1 MEIVQFKQDSV
12 IAAKN
17 EKVKNWYLIQQGT
30 VIQKTEFSEIRLEK
44 NAVIGFLER
53 DIYLCDYVAAE
64 DTVLAAF
71 ACGNSEDLKNLI
83 AGQNKARG
91 IFLRAALVQRHQ
103 LLCLYS
109 DLSGKMVQLRN
120 TVGILYNDYKTFCS
134 RYRIPEKGFSKIEQF
149 RALVMQHRAE
159 RWEVSNSVSII
170 KNYMQDYLQLIGRD
184 DSMTV
189 GVIMEAAA
197 QMRRFTQGIFEMESY
212 LSYNKGI
219 LLGDSGMDLFQLF
232 FDLSVEMHAKKHS
245 IEPVEEKIRLIAET
259 AEKLQIYNG
268 RMVSRRLEEF
278 REYDYVGEAKDENQ
292 KGTEGY
298 AEKEM
303 DLSTVNCVRHIL
315 KYADYT
321 GEEIDEISDLIDKY
335 FSLPDLLSTDS
346 ETYALRRKVTAVFYE
361 IYYRVFVRAVKDEC
375 TLTPILK
382 MFLNFGFMKYSLI
395 GEEQVRALYNL
406 CAHLEICQSKHI
418 FTIYEWLKCI
428 YEGSKETSKNEF
440 DKNYPA
446 HLLEC
451 SRTGEITKEE
461 MQKLLQNPDK
471 VVEFEI
477 QHMFTPVNK
486 LTYGKVTTF
495 CPILCESDLI
505 NSVDKMLVTAEK
517 LETALN
523 EVRKLD
529 YSLFYR
535 EVPFSDLEKGINSER
550 VMREILPDIILMP
563 NAGSRAMMW
572 QETVGAR
579 NDTSA
584 RFMFPIF
591 TSADL
596 PDLMMEV
603 LARYRWEMCR
613 KIEGIYWNDF
623 REKSLTAEYCAYLQ
637 FYRKNNELS
646 TESKEK
652 IKNVLARAKNN
663 YREVFVRDY
672 VNMMKFESR
681 GSYRLNKI
689 ARDILIRYCPFVK
702 SVRDEL
708 RANPF
713 YQMSITRCEAEA
725 AKKLRHYQGVYQ
737 KYDNTDGENAREIRE
752 TVLFYEM

>member
-1 MEIVQFKQDSV
+1 MEIVEFEHDRV

-30 VIQKTEFSEIRLEK
+30 VIQRTEFSEICLEK
-44 NAVIGFLER
+44 NAIIGFLER
-53 DIYLCDYVAAE
+53 DIYLCDYIAAE
-64 DTVLAAF
+64 DTTLAAF
-71 ACGNSEDLKNLI
+71 VCTNSEDLKKII
-83 AGQNKARG
+83 AGQNKVRG

-109 DLSGKMVQLRN
+109 DLSSKVIMFRN
-120 TVGILYNDYKTFCS
+120 TVGILYNDYKTFCG
-134 RYRIPEKGFSKIEQF
+134 RYRIQEESFSKIEQF
-149 RALVMQHRAE
+149 KALVMQHRAE

-184 DSMTV
+184 DGMTV

-197 QMRRFTQGIFEMESY
+197 QMRRFTQGIFEMEAY
-212 LSYNKGI
+212 LSYNKDI

-232 FDLSVEMHAKKHS
+232 FDLAVEMQVKKHS
-245 IEPVEEKIRLIAET
+245 MEPVEEKVRLIAET
-259 AEKLQIYNG
+259 AEKLQIYND
-268 RMVSRRLEEF
+268 RMISRRMEEF
-278 REYDYVGEAKDENQ
+278 REYDYIGEAQGENR
-292 KGTEGY
+292 KGAEGY

-303 DLSTVNCVRHIL
+303 DLSTVNCVLHIL

-321 GEEIDEISDLIDKY
+321 GEEIDNISDMIDQY
-335 FSLPDLLSTDS
+335 FSLPDLLSTDH
-346 ETYALRRKVTAVFYE
+346 EVYALRKKVTAVFYE
-361 IYYRVFVRAVKDEC
+361 IYFRVFVRAVKDESS
-375 TLTPILK
+375 LTPILK

-395 GEEQVRALYNL
+395 TEEHAKALYNL
-406 CAHLEICQSKHI
+406 CSHLDICQSKHI
-418 FTIYEWLKCI
+418 FTIYEWLKRI
-428 YEGSKETSKNEF
+428 YKGSRETSKNEF

-446 HLLEC
+446 YLMEC
-451 SRTGEITKEE
+451 CRTGEITKEQ
-461 MQKLLQNPDK
+461 MQKQLQDPEK
-471 VVEFEI
+471 AVEFEI
-477 QHMFTPVNK
+477 RNMFMPINK
-486 LTYGKVTTF
+486 LTYGRVTTF
-495 CPILCESDLI
+495 CPILYGNDLI

-523 EVRKLD
+523 DVRKLD

-535 EVPFSDLEKGINSER
+535 EVPFSDPSKGINSEW
-550 VMREILPDIILMP
+550 VVKEILPDIILMP
-563 NAGSRAMMW
+563 NAGTKAMMW
-572 QETVGAR
+572 QETAGNR

-584 RFMFPIF
+584 RFMFPVF
-591 TSADL
+591 TSADVS
-596 PDLMMEV
+596 DLMMEV
-603 LARYRWEMCR
+603 LGRYRWEMCR

-646 TESKEK
+646 PETKEK
-652 IKNVLARAKNN
+652 IKSTLSSAKNN
-663 YREVFVRDY
+663 YREVFVKDY
-672 VNMMKFESR
+672 INLLKFESK

-689 ARDILIRYCPFVK
+689 ARDILIRYCPFAK

-737 KYDNTDGENAREIRE
+737 KYDKAGGEKAGEMRE